1 MSTPYLKLLCS
12 IVGVLTLLVPGL
24 LQFTDISF
32 FSMVG
37 YCKKLRELQIQE
49 WKGYVYLTEISY
61 YQIIEGFLFIYL
73 FIYIRQNIPCLPN
86 FTPSLDCAQYHI

>member
-73 FIYIRQNIPCLPN
+73 Y
-86 FTPSLDCAQYHI
+86 